1 MDRRRFLLMSLTGAV
16 AAGPLAS
23 KAQQVR
29 RIAYIS
35 ANPLAPTTVK
45 ALESALRDVGWEPGR
60 NIAVEYRS
68 ADADYSRLPALVED
82 VLRFNP
88 EVILSS
94 QTPTTQ
100 AIRKATRSIPIVMV
114 GHGDPVR
121 YGLVTN
127 LARPENNITGV
138 SFVADELGIKVLEL
152 LKDVAPK
159 VSRVAFFVNPDNP
172 AAGPW
177 LERAR
182 SVAPRL
188 GIAVR
193 PIEIRTAP
201 DLEQALAALVREPA
215 EAISL
220 VPEAFI
226 MANRQRILDFAVAH
240 GMPAVGPLSAFATSG
255 ALLSYSPHFAS
266 MIKDVARYTDRL
278 LRGAKPHELPIEEP
292 SRFELVINLK
302 TAKAL
307 RLTIPPSMLLR
318 ADQLIE

>member
-1 MDRRRFLLMSLTGAV
+1 MNRRRFLEISVAGAV
-16 AAGPLAS
+16 AAAPLVS
-23 KAQQVR
+23 NAQQVR
-29 RIAYIS
+29 RIAYI
-35 ANPLAPTTVK
+35 AATPVAPTLVK
-45 ALESALRDVGWEPGR
+45 GLESALRDLGWEPGR

-68 ADADYSRLPALVED
+68 AEGQYSRLAALVAE
-82 VLRFNP
+82 VVRLNP

-100 AIRKATRSIPIVMV
+100 AIRKVTESIPIVMV

-138 SFVADELGIKVLEL
+138 SFVVDELGIKVLEL
-152 LKDVAPK
+152 LKEVAPK
-159 VSRVAFFVNPDNP
+159 ILRVALVVNPDNP
-172 AAGPW
+172 GAGPW

-182 SVAPRL
+182 SIAPRL

-193 PIEIRTAP
+193 PVEIRTGA
-201 DLEQALAALVREPA
+201 DLEQALEALVREPA
-215 EAISL
+215 DALSL

-226 MANRQRILDFAVAH
+226 VTNRQRILDFAIAR
-240 GMPAVGPLSAFATSG
+240 GMPAGGPHSAFAASG
-255 ALLSYSPHFAS
+255 GLLSYAPHAAA
-266 MIKDVARYTDRL
+266 MIKDVARYADRL
-278 LRGAKPHELPIEEP
+278 LRGAKPHELPIEQP
-292 SRFELVINLK
+292 SRFELIINVK

-307 RLTIPPSMLLR
+307 RLTIPPSVLLR